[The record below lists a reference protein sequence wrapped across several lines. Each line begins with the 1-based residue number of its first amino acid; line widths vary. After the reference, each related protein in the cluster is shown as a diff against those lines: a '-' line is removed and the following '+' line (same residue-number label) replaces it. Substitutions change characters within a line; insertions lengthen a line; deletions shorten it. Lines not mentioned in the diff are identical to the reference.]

1 MDTVRVIL
9 HKQHVTCRLSIG
21 NGAGSSTWQVGG
33 RQPPYQSEIWY
44 TKQIKFG
51 QLILRKIIKIVAT
64 RCQISDFKAKSIST
78 GTPLP
83 RPPIAGIKG
92 PTSKGRGG
100 LQIYGRGREEGKG
113 RGGGRRRE
121 GRKGKAEREVKGETR
136 HTNASLLPAP
146 LRLALKSVTLSEPE
160 RRQRLASF
168 DRRRALFLR

>member
-1 MDTVRVIL
+1 MQAFDWQWRR
-9 HKQHVTCRLSIG
+9 KQYM
-21 NGAGSSTWQVGG
+21 AG
-33 RQPPYQSEIWY
+33 RRPPTAIPVWNMVYQTDKIWAVDS
-44 TKQIKFG
+44 Q
-51 QLILRKIIKIVAT
+51 KIIKIVAT